1 MKKLLEQYLIKFKDN
16 KLGVDEI
23 RDLKFAQEDSVEKKI
38 FWELQEIA
46 RQKKIVYDFFEQM
59 RRVPVSP
66 IEWQQRK
73 DEILFLIFQRELT
86 FLPWIMN
93 PDHPKKGID
102 SDKISSIYHPGDLEE
117 AECCLTESPQYC
129 L

>member
-1 MKKLLEQYLIKFKDN
+1 VEMKKLLEQYLIKFKDN

-66 IEWQQRK
+66 IE
-73 DEILFLIFQRELT
+73 
-86 FLPWIMN
+86 
-93 PDHPKKGID
+93 
-102 SDKISSIYHPGDLEE
+102 
-117 AECCLTESPQYC
+117 
-129 L
+129 

>member
-59 RRVPVSP
+59 KYRNRS
-66 IEWQQRK
+66 RA
-73 DEILFLIFQRELT
+73 
-86 FLPWIMN
+86 
-93 PDHPKKGID
+93 
-102 SDKISSIYHPGDLEE
+102 ISL
-117 AECCLTESPQYC
+117 
-129 L
+129 

>member
-66 IEWQQRK
+66 IE
-73 DEILFLIFQRELT
+73 
-86 FLPWIMN
+86 
-93 PDHPKKGID
+93 
-102 SDKISSIYHPGDLEE
+102 
-117 AECCLTESPQYC
+117 
-129 L
+129 